1 MSGRRFV
8 STMLEKNNFLSR
20 SILSCPLSSNN
31 VLLAVLVSTVDS
43 SCLTNCMSSLRV
55 GWSFPFSSHQPTLL
69 SRRYLI
75 PYTIQV
81 YAIVPFFA
89 VFKVWILIAVC
100 RRFSCVSFSDFI
112 RIDIQNWTTHIFVH
126 INSCSGYQVSP
137 HLAPPPLPISPR
149 LQLFAMLSIDPPL
162 PYIGLN
168 HKAPLCCWCFWQLLE
183 IWHSHA
189 LSCLCFQLCLF
200 TCRI

>member
-1 MSGRRFV
+1 MYFLPFLCQQLIHPVSQIVCLRFV
-8 STMLEKNNFLSR
+8 SDGRFLFPHISQLPEDFVMSP
-20 SILSCPLSSNN
+20 SI
-31 VLLAVLVSTVDS
+31 
-43 SCLTNCMSSLRV
+43 
-55 GWSFPFSSHQPTLL
+55 TLL

-137 HLAPPPLPISPR
+137 HLAPPLPISPR

>member
-1 MSGRRFV
+1 MYFLPFLCQQLIHPVSQIVCLRFV
-8 STMLEKNNFLSR
+8 SDGRFLFPHISQLPEDFVMSP
-20 SILSCPLSSNN
+20 SI
-31 VLLAVLVSTVDS
+31 
-43 SCLTNCMSSLRV
+43 
-55 GWSFPFSSHQPTLL
+55 TLL

-137 HLAPPPLPISPR
+137 HLAPPSPFLPGCNY
-149 LQLFAMLSIDPPL
+149 LQ
-162 PYIGLN
+162 
-168 HKAPLCCWCFWQLLE
+168 CFLL
-183 IWHSHA
+183 I
-189 LSCLCFQLCLF
+189 LLCLTLVWTIKHLSAADAF
-200 TCRI
+200 DNCWKFDIPTPCRACVSNYACLHVEYSI